1 MKRKPS
7 GVISLQV
14 SGIHQKKKQQ
24 AIVQDEHRM
33 LILEQEKEQ
42 ELLIV
47 QIYERAKQE
56 NGNCYML
63 SFDSFDN
70 RKCNIDRVIMSMMR
84 EGLLHSAEFLQPL
97 SNTVLFVA
105 KENRIPLENFL
116 HEQFPEMK
124 FVLVRLYNKNF
135 PKSAFKYSNINKY
148 QKTKVK

>member
-7 GVISLQV
+7 SAISLQV
-14 SGIHQKKKQQ
+14 SGIHHKKRQQ
-24 AIVQDEHRM
+24 TIVQDEESM

-47 QIYERAKQE
+47 QIYERAKRE

-63 SFDSFDN
+63 SFDSLDN
-70 RKCNIDRVIMSMMR
+70 RKYNIDNVIMSMMR

-97 SNTVLFVA
+97 LNTVLFVA

-116 HEQFPEMK
+116 HEKFPEMK
-124 FVLVRLYNKNF
+124 FVLVRLYNTNF

-148 QKTKVK
+148 QKN